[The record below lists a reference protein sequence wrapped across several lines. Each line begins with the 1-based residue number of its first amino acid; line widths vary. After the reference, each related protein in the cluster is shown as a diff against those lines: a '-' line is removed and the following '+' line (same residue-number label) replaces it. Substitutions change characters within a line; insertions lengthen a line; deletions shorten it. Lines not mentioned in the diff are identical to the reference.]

1 MAFLHLN
8 GNVSQEEMYWKSCSN
23 IEQKNHLLHH
33 SGLFGFNRL
42 IKKHLT
48 IFEIIRNSVNME
60 KNIKNDKFIIAIDGP
75 ASSGKSTTAK
85 ELAKSLEYVY
95 LDTGAMY
102 RACGL
107 QAFRE
112 NISLD
117 DIDSLTNMMK
127 NIKVEI
133 KYSLPNNIVLL
144 NGEDVSQAIREP
156 QIGKL
161 ASDISAIGVVRQG
174 MTSLQRKL
182 GQAKGIVMDG
192 RDIGTVVFPQ
202 AEYKFFM
209 VADLDERAQ
218 RRYLEEKAK
227 GSQKSFAEV
236 KEELAQR
243 DYNDSHRAIAP
254 LKQADDAIVIDSTK
268 LSIQQQVEKI
278 LELIKVGK

>member
-1 MAFLHLN
+1 
-8 GNVSQEEMYWKSCSN
+8 
-23 IEQKNHLLHH
+23 
-33 SGLFGFNRL
+33 
-42 IKKHLT
+42 
-48 IFEIIRNSVNME
+48 ME

-192 RDIGTVVFPQ
+192 RDIGTVVFPH